1 MVRSVGAVVAGYAV
15 MVILVMTGTLALMA
29 TMMPGGLQAMK
40 SMRENPQAS
49 AAMTPTPRYLV
60 MNLALA
66 LVAAIV
72 GGWVTTRLAPRAPNG
87 HLMALG
93 AVVIAMGIVSAF
105 MPGSERQPEWYK
117 FVIPLVGVVGIALSA
132 LLFPGRATG

>member
-1 MVRSVGAVVAGYAV
+1 MGACDGRE
-15 MVILVMTGTLALMA
+15 A
-29 TMMPGGLQAMK
+29 TPSAKKTAQGL
-40 SMRENPQAS
+40 
-49 AAMTPTPRYLV
+49 TPTPRYLV

-72 GGWVTTRLAPRAPNG
+72 GGWVTTRIAPGAPNG